1 MKQTIKCLVA
11 AFAAM
16 LMSVAAFAQV
26 TTSSLNGH
34 VADEAGEPLA
44 GAAVI
49 AVHTPSGTQYA
60 TVANDQG
67 RFNINGMR
75 TGGPYKIEV
84 SFIGM
89 ATIEYS
95 NVYLKLGE
103 PYQINAVMEASNE
116 LDAVVFVSEGSF
128 AGNKTGAGSSFSLS
142 QVESMPTI
150 DRSVYDI
157 VKYTPQATV
166 NKNGGIS
173 FAGANNRYNSFQVD
187 GAVANDSFG
196 LAASGTNG
204 GQTGANP
211 ISMDAIEE
219 IQVVVAPFDVRQSGF
234 TGGAINSITKS
245 GTNTVKGSAYAYYNN
260 QDFIGTTAGPI
271 AEGKE
276 RKKYDTQY
284 TQTSQSELLS
294 SRTSSSSSQ
303 VQSTTT
309 SHILTYTLLQTE
321 HTILRSSMLQ

>member
-1 MKQTIKCLVA
+1 MKQSVKCLAVA
-11 AFAAM
+11 FMAM
-16 LMSVAAFAQV
+16 LMTVVSFAQV

-67 RFNINGMR
+67 RFVINGMR
-75 TGGPYKIEV
+75 TGGPYKVEV

-95 NVYLKLGE
+95 DVYLKLGD
-103 PYQINAVMEASNE
+103 PYQIDVKMESSNE
-116 LDAVVFVSEGSF
+116 LDAVVFVSEASF
-128 AGNKTGAGSSFSLS
+128 SGNKTGAGASFNLQ

-150 DRSVYDI
+150 DRSVYDV

-196 LAASGTNG
+196 LSSSGTNG
-204 GQTGANP
+204 GQTGSNP
-211 ISMDAIEE
+211 ISMD
-219 IQVVVAPFDVRQSGF
+219 
-234 TGGAINSITKS
+234 
-245 GTNTVKGSAYAYYNN
+245 
-260 QDFIGTTAGPI
+260 
-271 AEGKE
+271 
-276 RKKYDTQY
+276 
-284 TQTSQSELLS
+284 
-294 SRTSSSSSQ
+294 
-303 VQSTTT
+303 
-309 SHILTYTLLQTE
+309 
-321 HTILRSSMLQ
+321 